1 MHYGCLRKWRE
12 KGIESLFKKI
22 SVTNLRN
29 LSTCRFKKLKELK
42 LGKSKGSLQRKS
54 QLAVEQTS
62 TGGYGTN
69 KNGYSMSR
77 DKGVF
82 SCWLLCFVC
91 FDFSNKMLG
100 RAQSWQNEIPYPADA
115 WWPTNWRATIPKKF
129 SHCCEGSEP
138 LVNLVLSSFTTQGSS
153 QVTRNPQEIW
163 LWRRAGFDCRTCT
176 GLGQTETLLLQGTNK
191 TLCATRPRGEE
202 QWPHRRLNQTYQL
215 GLESFLLRYGLA
227 VAHCWDRD
235 IWSSNSRRCPL
246 ARAFLEVTICPTIE
260 PVGSWPTSPQAK
272 QLAKREHRLIHQKTT
287 GSKCNQARPYPSQQD
302 SVFHTTNSSHQ
313 FLPQQPEGRQKKRV
327 EL

>member
-1 MHYGCLRKWRE
+1 
-12 KGIESLFKKI
+12 
-22 SVTNLRN
+22 
-29 LSTCRFKKLKELK
+29 
-42 LGKSKGSLQRKS
+42 
-54 QLAVEQTS
+54 
-62 TGGYGTN
+62 
-69 KNGYSMSR
+69 MSR

-176 GLGQTETLLLQGTNK
+176 GLGQTETLFLQGTNK

-202 QWPHRRLNQTYQL
+202 QWPHRRLNRTYQL
-215 GLESFLLRYGLA
+215 GLESF
-227 VAHCWDRD
+227 CWDMGWQWL
-235 IWSSNSRRCPL
+235 I
-246 ARAFLEVTICPTIE
+246 ARKGTFEAAVLGGAPWQE
-260 PVGSWPTSPQAK
+260 PSWRSPFA
-272 QLAKREHRLIHQKTT
+272 
-287 GSKCNQARPYPSQQD
+287 
-302 SVFHTTNSSHQ
+302 
-313 FLPQQPEGRQKKRV
+313 LP
-327 EL
+327 